1 MENMD
6 FGSGGSSITQYIPMI
21 EEQRPEPIMD
31 RQMGVQ
37 TRADTIRPGEVPPA
51 GPGAVMFDS
60 QDGPYNEGPGAL
72 MFKEKTSVVNN
83 NTMMDFST
91 PISDVMP
98 SASFDMDD
106 SSAPGGVNSAAYVSP
121 TSNRVTAVSPGMIGA
136 SPSKKTGN
144 PLGLTDDQFQAAVAG
159 IAAVLAFSKPV
170 QEKLADVVPKFL
182 SEAGDMSATGMAVS
196 ALLAAI
202 IFYFAFKV
210 LKNQL

>member
-6 FGSGGSSITQYIPMI
+6 FGSGGSTMIQYLPTIDELP
-21 EEQRPEPIMD
+21 QQPEPVMD
-31 RQMGVQ
+31 RQMGIQ

-51 GPGAVMFDS
+51 GPGAVMF
-60 QDGPYNEGPGAL
+60 N
-72 MFKEKTSVVNN
+72 EKTSVANN

-106 SSAPGGVNSAAYVSP
+106 SAPGGVNSAAYVSP

-170 QEKLADVVPKFL
+170 QEKLADMIPKFL
-182 SEAGDMSATGMAVS
+182 SEAGDMTATGMGVS
-196 ALLAAI
+196 ALLAAV

-210 LKNQL
+210 LKNQM

>member
-6 FGSGGSSITQYIPMI
+6 FGSGGSTMIQYLPTIDELP
-21 EEQRPEPIMD
+21 QQPEPVMD
-31 RQMGVQ
+31 RQMGIQ

-51 GPGAVMFDS
+51 GPGAVMF
-60 QDGPYNEGPGAL
+60 N
-72 MFKEKTSVVNN
+72 EKTSVANN

-106 SSAPGGVNSAAYVSP
+106 SAPGGVNSAAYVSP

-170 QEKLADVVPKFL
+170 QEKLADMIPKFL
-182 SEAGDMSATGMAVS
+182 SEAGDMTATGMGVS
-196 ALLAAI
+196 ALLAAV

-210 LKNQL
+210 LKNHM

>member
-6 FGSGGSSITQYIPMI
+6 FGSGGSTMIQYLPTIDELP
-21 EEQRPEPIMD
+21 QQPEPVMD
-31 RQMGVQ
+31 RQMGIQ

-51 GPGAVMFDS
+51 GPGAVMF
-60 QDGPYNEGPGAL
+60 N
-72 MFKEKTSVVNN
+72 EKTSVANN

-98 SASFDMDD
+98 SSSFDMDD
-106 SSAPGGVNSAAYVSP
+106 SAPGGVNSAAYVSP

-159 IAAVLAFSKPV
+159 LAAVLAFSKPV

-182 SEAGDMSATGMAVS
+182 SEAGDMTATGMAVS

-202 IFYFAFKV
+202 VFYFAFKV
-210 LKNQL
+210 LKNQM

>member
-6 FGSGGSSITQYIPMI
+6 FGSGGSTMIQYLPTIDELP
-21 EEQRPEPIMD
+21 QQPEPVMD
-31 RQMGVQ
+31 RQMGIQ

-51 GPGAVMFDS
+51 GPGAVMF
-60 QDGPYNEGPGAL
+60 N
-72 MFKEKTSVVNN
+72 EKTSVANN

-98 SASFDMDD
+98 SSSFDMDD
-106 SSAPGGVNSAAYVSP
+106 SAPGGVNSAAYVSP

-136 SPSKKTGN
+136 SPSKKSGN

-159 IAAVLAFSKPV
+159 LAAVLAFSKPV
-170 QEKLADVVPKFL
+170 QDKLADVVPKFL
-182 SEAGDMSATGMAVS
+182 SEAGDMTATGMAVS

-202 IFYFAFKV
+202 VFYFAFKV
-210 LKNQL
+210 LKNQM

>member
-6 FGSGGSSITQYIPMI
+6 FGSGGSTMIQYIPNVDDLPPPA
-21 EEQRPEPIMD
+21 PEPIMD

-51 GPGAVMFDS
+51 GPGAIMF
-60 QDGPYNEGPGAL
+60 GEGPGAL
-72 MFKEKTSVVNN
+72 MFNEKTSVANN

-106 SSAPGGVNSAAYVSP
+106 SAPGGVNSAAYTSP

-136 SPSKKTGN
+136 PPSKKSGN

-159 IAAVLAFSKPV
+159 LAAVLAFSKPV

-182 SEAGDMSATGMAVS
+182 SEAGDMTATGMAVS

-202 IFYFAFKV
+202 VFYFAFKV

>member
-1 MENMD
+1 MENLD
-6 FGSGGSSITQYIPMI
+6 FGSGGSTMIQYLPTIDELP
-21 EEQRPEPIMD
+21 QQPEPVMD
-31 RQMGVQ
+31 RQMGIQ

-51 GPGAVMFDS
+51 GPGAVMF
-60 QDGPYNEGPGAL
+60 N
-72 MFKEKTSVVNN
+72 EKTSVANN

-98 SASFDMDD
+98 SSSFDMDD
-106 SSAPGGVNSAAYVSP
+106 SAPGGVNSAAYVSP

-159 IAAVLAFSKPV
+159 LAAVLAFSKPV

-182 SEAGDMSATGMAVS
+182 SEAGDMTATGMAVS

-202 IFYFAFKV
+202 VFYFAFKV
-210 LKNQL
+210 LKNQM

>member
-6 FGSGGSSITQYIPMI
+6 FGSGGSTMIQYLPTIDELP
-21 EEQRPEPIMD
+21 QQPEPVMD
-31 RQMGVQ
+31 RQMGIQ

-51 GPGAVMFDS
+51 GPGAVMF
-60 QDGPYNEGPGAL
+60 N
-72 MFKEKTSVVNN
+72 EKTSVANN

-106 SSAPGGVNSAAYVSP
+106 SAPGGVNSAAYVSP

-159 IAAVLAFSKPV
+159 LAAVLAFSKPV

-182 SEAGDMSATGMAVS
+182 SEAGDMTATGMAVS

-202 IFYFAFKV
+202 VFYFAFKV
-210 LKNQL
+210 LKNQM